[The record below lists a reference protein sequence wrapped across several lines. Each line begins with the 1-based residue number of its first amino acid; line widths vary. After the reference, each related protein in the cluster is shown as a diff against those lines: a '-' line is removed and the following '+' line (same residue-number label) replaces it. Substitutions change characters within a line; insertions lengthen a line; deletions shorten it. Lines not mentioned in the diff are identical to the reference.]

1 MMRALNPNHPR
12 KRTAVAVPQADAIFA
27 GVVLVLTAL
36 GLIMA
41 YSTTFFWS
49 QVQEGSPFSIFGRQV
64 AFAAL
69 GVAAFFFFSRLDYGI
84 WRRYAIYIMAGCL
97 VLLVGVLLFGDLKF
111 GARRTFFNGSIQPSE
126 MVKMAVIVYAAA
138 WLTSRRNQVQSFMNG
153 MAPFGVIVGI
163 VSALVVLQPDLSTTA
178 NIVLI
183 AMAMFFMAGASWT
196 QLSFVIIVSM
206 VTFLALFA
214 LWPHASDRV
223 NAFVQMVQ
231 DPNSLSVDYH
241 IRQSLITLGGG
252 GIFGSGIGAGGQK
265 FGYLPTPHTDSVVA
279 VLGEEM
285 GLVGLL
291 ITLALF
297 VVFAWRGL
305 TIAHKADSPF
315 GSFIAIG
322 VVIWVISQ
330 MLMNV
335 LAMLAMIPFTGVPV
349 PFLSVGGSSLVSL
362 LAACGIVV
370 SVSRGSRMMREE
382 AVNEDAPARVTAQGG
397 QAFRASSIVR
407 GRNSR
412 PRAAGAYRAKGAAN
426 DDAARSTLVGRDVR
440 LGGRLRKQRKSYK
453 TIVRWRGDG
462 NGT

>member
-1 MMRALNPNHPR
+1 MMRALNPNQPR
-12 KRTAVAVPQADAIFA
+12 KRTAVVAPQADTIFIGA
-27 GVVLVLTAL
+27 VLILTVL

-49 QVQEGSPFSIFGRQV
+49 QVDEGSPFVIFGRQV
-64 AFAAL
+64 AFAVL
-69 GVAAFFFFSRLDYGI
+69 GVAAFLFFSRLDYGI
-84 WRRYAIYIMAGCL
+84 LRRYAIYIMAGCL
-97 VLLVGVLLFGDLKF
+97 ILLVGVLVFGDMKF
-111 GARRTFFNGSIQPSE
+111 GARRTFLNGSIQPSE
-126 MVKMAVIVYAAA
+126 IVKMAVIIYAAA
-138 WLTSRRNQVQSFMNG
+138 WLTSRRDQVQSFMNG

-178 NIVLI
+178 NIVLV

-196 QLSFVIIVSM
+196 QLSFVILISL

-214 LWPHASDRV
+214 LWPHASERV
-223 NAFVQMVQ
+223 TAFVQMVQ
-231 DPNSLSVDYH
+231 NPNSLTVDYH

-297 VVFAWRGL
+297 GVFAWRGL
-305 TIAHKADSPF
+305 LIAQKADTPF

-330 MLMNV
+330 MLLNV

-370 SVSRGSRMMREE
+370 SVSRGSRMIREE
-382 AVNEDAPARVTAQGG
+382 AEDDEAPALVTAQGG
-397 QAFRASSIVR
+397 QAFRASSTFR

-412 PRAAGAYRAKGAAN
+412 SRAARAYRAKGAAN
-426 DDAARSTLVGRDVR
+426 DAAARSTLVGRDVR
-440 LGGRLRKQRKSYK
+440 LGARLGKRRKSYK
-453 TIVRWRGDG
+453 TVVRWRGDG

>member
-1 MMRALNPNHPR
+1 MRALNPNQPR
-12 KRTAVAVPQADAIFA
+12 KRAPVEAPQTDTIFIGAVLI
-27 GVVLVLTAL
+27 LTVL

-49 QVQEGSPFSIFGRQV
+49 QVDEGSPFAIFGRQV
-64 AFAAL
+64 IFAVMGL
-69 GVAAFFFFSRLDYGI
+69 AAFFFFSRLDYGV
-84 WRRYAIYIMAGCL
+84 WRRYAIWVMAGCL
-97 VLLVGVLLFGDLKF
+97 ILLVGVLLFGEAKF
-111 GARRTFFNGSIQPSE
+111 GARRTFLGGSIQPSE
-126 MVKMAVIVYAAA
+126 IVKMAVIVYAAA
-138 WLTSRRNQVQSFMNG
+138 WLTSRRDQVQSFMNG
-153 MAPFGVIVGI
+153 MVPFGMIVGI

-183 AMAMFFMAGASWT
+183 ALAMFFMAGASWT
-196 QLSFVIIVSM
+196 QLSFVILVSL
-206 VTFLALFA
+206 VTFLAMFA
-214 LWPHASDRV
+214 LWPHATERV
-223 NAFVQMVQ
+223 NAFVQMLQ
-231 DPNSLSVDYH
+231 DPNSLTVDYH

-252 GIFGSGIGAGGQK
+252 GIFGRGIGAGGQK

-285 GLVGLL
+285 GLIGLL

-305 TIAHKADSPF
+305 HIAQKSDSSF

-370 SVSRGSRMMREE
+370 SVSRGSRLIREE
-382 AVNEDAPARVTAQGG
+382 EETEETPALVTAKGG
-397 QAFRASSIVR
+397 QGFRASSSIR

-412 PRAAGAYRAKGAAN
+412 TRAARTYRPQGAAS

-440 LGGRLRKQRKSYK
+440 LGGRLRKRRKSYK

>member
-1 MMRALNPNHPR
+1 MMRALNPNQPR
-12 KRTAVAVPQADAIFA
+12 KRAPIVVPKADSIFA
-27 GVVLVLTAL
+27 GAVLVLTAL

-49 QVQEGSPFSIFGRQV
+49 QVQEGNPFTIFGRQV
-64 AFAAL
+64 IFAVL
-69 GVAAFFFFSRLDYGI
+69 GVAAFFFFSRLDYGV
-84 WRRYAIYIMAGCL
+84 WRRYSIWVMAGCL
-97 VLLVGVLLFGDLKF
+97 LMLVAVLLFGDVKF
-111 GARRTFFNGSIQPSE
+111 GARRTFLNGSIQPSE
-126 MVKMAVIVYAAA
+126 LVKMAVIVYSAA
-138 WLTSRRNQVQSFMNG
+138 WLASRRDQVGSFMNG
-153 MAPFGVIVGI
+153 MVPFGVIVGI
-163 VSALVVLQPDLSTTA
+163 VSALVVIQPDISTTA
-178 NIVLI
+178 TIVLV

-196 QLSFVIIVSM
+196 QLAFVILVSL
-206 VTFLALFA
+206 VTFLAMFA
-214 LWPHASDRV
+214 LWPHATDRV
-223 NAFVQMVQ
+223 NAFVQMLQ
-231 DPNSLSVDYH
+231 DPNSLTVDYH

-305 TIAHKADSPF
+305 HIAQHSDTPF

-382 AVNEDAPARVTAQGG
+382 GNTEDSPALVTSKGG
-397 QAFRASSIVR
+397 QAIRASSTIR

-412 PRAAGAYRAKGAAN
+412 TRAAGAYRAKGTAA
-426 DDAARSTLVGRDVR
+426 DDAARSTIVGRDVR
-440 LGGRLRKQRKSYK
+440 IGGRLRKKRRSY
-453 TIVRWRGDG
+453 TTVVRWRGDG
-462 NGT
+462 HGT

>member
-12 KRTAVAVPQADAIFA
+12 KRAPIAVPQADAIFA
-27 GVVLVLTAL
+27 GAVLILTVL

-49 QVQEGSPFSIFGRQV
+49 QVQEGNPFTLFVRQV
-64 AFAAL
+64 AFAVL
-69 GVAAFFFFSRLDYGI
+69 GVVVFFFFSRLDYGV
-84 WRRYAIYIMAGCL
+84 WRRYAIWVMVGCL
-97 VLLVGVLLFGDLKF
+97 VLLVGVLLFGEAKF
-111 GARRTFFNGSIQPSE
+111 GARRTFLGGSIQPSE
-126 MVKMAVIVYAAA
+126 LVKMAVIVYAAA
-138 WLTSRRNQVQSFMNG
+138 WLASRRDQVQSFMNG
-153 MAPFGVIVGI
+153 MVPFGVIVGI
-163 VSALVVLQPDLSTTA
+163 VSALVMLQPDLSTTA

-183 AMAMFFMAGASWT
+183 ALAMFFMAGASWT
-196 QLSFVIIVSM
+196 QLTFVILVSLA
-206 VTFLALFA
+206 TFLLMFA
-214 LWPHASDRV
+214 LWPHATDRV
-223 NAFVQMVQ
+223 NAFVQMLQ
-231 DPNSLSVDYH
+231 DPNSLNVDYH

-305 TIAHKADSPF
+305 VVAHKADSPF

-382 AVNEDAPARVTAQGG
+382 GETEESPALVAANGG
-397 QAFRASSIVR
+397 QSFRASSTVR

-412 PRAAGAYRAKGAAN
+412 SRAARAYRAPGAAG
-426 DDAARSTLVGRDVR
+426 DDAARSTIVGRDVR
-440 LGGRLRKQRKSYK
+440 IGGRLRKQRKSYK

-462 NGT
+462 HGT

>member
-1 MMRALNPNHPR
+1 MMRALNPNQPR
-12 KRTAVAVPQADAIFA
+12 KRTPVTQPQADAIFA
-27 GVVLVLTAL
+27 GAALVLTAL

-49 QVQEGSPFSIFGRQV
+49 QVQEGNPFTIFGRQV
-64 AFAAL
+64 AFAVL
-69 GVAAFFFFSRLDYGI
+69 GVVAFFFFSRLDYGV
-84 WRRYAIYIMAGCL
+84 WRRYAIWVMVGCL
-97 VLLVGVLLFGDLKF
+97 ILLVGVLLFGDTKF
-111 GARRTFFNGSIQPSE
+111 GARRTFLNGSIQPSE

-138 WLTSRRNQVQSFMNG
+138 WLASRRDQVQSFMNG
-153 MAPFGVIVGI
+153 MVPFGVIVGI
-163 VSALVVLQPDLSTTA
+163 VSALVMIQPDLSTTA
-178 NIVLI
+178 TIVLV
-183 AMAMFFMAGASWT
+183 AMAMFFMAGASWA
-196 QLSFVIIVSM
+196 QLSFVILVSLVSFIAM
-206 VTFLALFA
+206 FA
-214 LWPHASDRV
+214 LWPHATERV
-223 NAFVQMVQ
+223 NAFILMLQ
-231 DPNSLSVDYH
+231 DPNSLTVDYH

-297 VVFAWRGL
+297 VVFGWRGL
-305 TIAHKADSPF
+305 HIAHKADTPF
-315 GSFIAIG
+315 GSFIAVG

-330 MLMNV
+330 MLLNV

-382 AVNEDAPARVTAQGG
+382 GETEDSPALVTAKGG
-397 QAFRASSIVR
+397 QGFRASSTVR

-412 PRAAGAYRAKGAAN
+412 SRAARPYRAPGAAT
-426 DDAARSTLVGRDVR
+426 DDAARSTIVGRDVR
-440 LGGRLRKQRKSYK
+440 IGGRLRKQRKSYK